1 MARTLTWDK
10 AIAPGRGADREKK
23 LRERLK
29 PAIDV
34 TGEVGGYAALADAKG
49 RSLAASRTRL
59 LVGMRGGKGK
69 VVGILV
75 DDPGKR

>member
-1 MARTLTWDK
+1 MKVARTLTWDQ

-23 LRERLK
+23 LRERMK

-34 TGEVGGYAALADAKG
+34 TGEDGGYAALADAKG
-49 RSLAASRTRL
+49 RSLIASRTRL
-59 LVGMRGGKGK
+59 LVGKAKG
-69 VVGILV
+69 VGILV